1 MPDDQIRGLRPTYVL
16 MGFAD
21 GTVLPFIPLY
31 LLQRGMSPAAIGLV
45 LAASAL
51 ASLAGGLGWAYLSDR
66 RLSPERL
73 VLAATFAAAGC
84 ALLMA
89 LPGSAAALGVV
100 IVILTIARS
109 PLALVD
115 PITLRRLR
123 NTSRTDYARI
133 RLRMSAGWAVSVIIA
148 GAAYQTAGLKL
159 IPLVYAPLSILLGLW
174 IWRQVRPEPREA
186 APGGP
191 APARPTSRL
200 QRIPLV
206 MLGFLASCLLLGISW
221 AATQNF
227 LVVQIDVLGGGAL
240 LVGAAAAFQAL
251 TEIPTMGYT
260 HVLTQRFTHRVL
272 FAIGCAIYVVIFIA
286 WAFVTS
292 AFVAA
297 LLKLA
302 IGVAFALT
310 YVAAVMIANDLV
322 PARLRAT
329 GQSLVK
335 SALFGAAPI
344 IGAFGGGIVYGSLGS
359 RAMFLISTF
368 VVAAA
373 GVIAVAVIPA
383 RRPAPAEE
391 PVLAASA
398 ATP

>member
-1 MPDDQIRGLRPTYVL
+1 MSPIRHPIRPMPDDQIRGLRRAYVL
-16 MGFAD
+16 MGVAD
-21 GTVLPFIPLY
+21 GTLLPFIPLY
-31 LLQRGMSPAAIGLV
+31 LLQRGMTPAAIGLV

-159 IPLVYAPLSILLGLW
+159 IPFVYAPLSLLLGLW

-186 APGGP
+186 APAGP
-191 APARPTSRL
+191 APARPTARL
-200 QRIPLV
+200 QTIPLV
-206 MLGFLASCLLLGISW
+206 MVGFLASCL
-221 AATQNF
+221 
-227 LVVQIDVLGGGAL
+227 
-240 LVGAAAAFQAL
+240 
-251 TEIPTMGYT
+251 
-260 HVLTQRFTHRVL
+260 
-272 FAIGCAIYVVIFIA
+272 
-286 WAFVTS
+286 
-292 AFVAA
+292 
-297 LLKLA
+297 
-302 IGVAFALT
+302 
-310 YVAAVMIANDLV
+310 
-322 PARLRAT
+322 
-329 GQSLVK
+329 
-335 SALFGAAPI
+335 
-344 IGAFGGGIVYGSLGS
+344 
-359 RAMFLISTF
+359 
-368 VVAAA
+368 
-373 GVIAVAVIPA
+373 
-383 RRPAPAEE
+383 
-391 PVLAASA
+391 
-398 ATP
+398 